1 MEVCGSGSERNLPKM
16 VKKGLVLLMI
26 TKAVTSACQDHVG
39 NGCLTYCAFLS
50 ITIYYK
56 GNDYFLNNLF
66 NEEIDELCLADNL

>member
-1 MEVCGSGSERNLPKM
+1 
-16 VKKGLVLLMI
+16 MI